1 MIELKVD
8 EKELRQIQKDL
19 DKLLPF
25 DRGTKTIVRQA
36 MRKAMKP
43 MVKELKD
50 LVGKNKKNPK
60 ATGDL
65 KRSIGLINIR
75 NSRNAPPVVAVG
87 PRKTSKGKQEG
98 TDLLPT
104 GYMIFMEYGTPTI
117 SAQRNLDKAEKS
129 KYNEVINSIVPSLR
143 SIIEKR
149 FKKKGL

>member
-1 MIELKVD
+1 MITLEVD

-43 MVKELKD
+43 MVRQLKD

-65 KRSIGLINIR
+65 KRSIGLINIK

-87 PRKTSKGKQEG
+87 PRKTSKGKQKG
-98 TDLLPT
+98 DLLPT
-104 GYMIFMEYGTPTI
+104 GYMIFLEYGTPTI
-117 SAQRNLDKAEKS
+117 PAQRNLDKTEKS

-143 SIIEKR
+143 SIIDKR

>member
-1 MIELKVD
+1 MVKLEVD

-43 MVKELKD
+43 MVKELKN
-50 LVGKNKKNPK
+50 LVGRNKKNPK

-65 KRSIGLINIR
+65 KRSIGLINIKNR
-75 NSRNAPPVVAVG
+75 RNAPPIVAVG
-87 PRKTSKGKQEG
+87 PRKNAKGKQDG
-98 TDLLPT
+98 DLLPT
-104 GYMIFMEYGTPTI
+104 GYMIFLEYGTPTI
-117 SAQRNLDKAEKS
+117 PAQRNLDKTERS

-143 SIIEKR
+143 SIIDKR

>member
-1 MIELKVD
+1 MIKLEVD

-43 MVKELKD
+43 MVKELKT
-50 LVGKNKKNPK
+50 LVGKNKKSKK

-65 KRSIGLINIR
+65 KRSIGLINIKNR
-75 NSRNAPPVVAVG
+75 RNAPPIVAVG

-98 TDLLPT
+98 TNLLPT
-104 GYMIFMEYGTPTI
+104 GYMIFLEYGTPTI
-117 SAQRNLDKAEKS
+117 PAQRNLDKVEKS
-129 KYNEVINSIVPSLR
+129 NYKKVINSIVPSLR
-143 SIIEKR
+143 SIIDRR